1 MYPADKAIMPSKAG
15 WDGTMLQMI
24 ASGPLTPIR
33 AATKDD
39 RMISASIIP
48 KFCQDDRKQIH
59 AVKSVEQS
67 E

>member
-1 MYPADKAIMPSKAG
+1 
-15 WDGTMLQMI
+15 MI